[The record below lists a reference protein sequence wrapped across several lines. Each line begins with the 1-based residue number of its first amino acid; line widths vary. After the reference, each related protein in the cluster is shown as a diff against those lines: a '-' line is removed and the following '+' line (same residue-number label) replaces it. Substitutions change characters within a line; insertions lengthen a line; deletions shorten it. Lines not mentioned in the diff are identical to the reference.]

1 MADRTSGQHQTS
13 KSVVVVVVFCDV
25 DVVKKGDDRSTRA
38 DIVAGLQF
46 GQFILC
52 LGRQKLYV
60 VRLQGGRDERGTA
73 LQFTVAGLVMV
84 VVDPKEERC
93 ARTIFVLLL
102 LVVVVICE

>member
-1 MADRTSGQHQTS
+1 M
-13 KSVVVVVVFCDV
+13 VVVVAFCDV
-25 DVVKKGDDRSTRA
+25 EAVKEEDDWSTRA

-73 LQFTVAGLVMV
+73 LQFTVAGLAMV
-84 VVDPKEERC
+84 VVDPKEERR
-93 ARTIFVLLL
+93 ARVILVLLL
-102 LVVVVICE
+102 NS